1 MAFVCEEILNFA
13 TEMKRFTV
21 FSIYWAV
28 SLLLLATIL
37 CNMGYQFP
45 EALMLSTSL
54 LPVAIIFRQMIA
66 RIDFASNRLEAIRSL
81 IFILLFVLTMG
92 FLAVHIAQSIILFDY
107 RQMSDLD
114 FSVPPMLLNPVFLL
128 SMLTLMIIGDYG
140 LGRIL
145 GKRLPE
151 AKETIT
157 FASDLEGTTP
167 AGMENP
173 PAESS
178 ELITFVSNRQSVT
191 LARHEILYVES
202 LDTEVWIHATGN
214 RRFRNKTPISSW
226 SRLLGAEYLR
236 IHRSYLVRLSAC
248 TGLDHDKVVLGEV
261 RLPVSRKYRDFT
273 NSKFKINKFLD
284 ALAPRRDCSRG
295 TKMKKP

>member
-1 MAFVCEEILNFA
+1 MAFVCEEMLNFA
-13 TEMKRFTV
+13 VEMKRFTL
-21 FSIYWAV
+21 FSLYWAAA
-28 SLLLLATIL
+28 LLLLATIL
-37 CNMGYQFP
+37 CNMGYRFP
-45 EALMLSTSL
+45 EALMFSTSL

-66 RIDFASNRLEAIRSL
+66 HTNFSDAFAPRRADKARNSAKRVEVVRSL

-128 SMLTLMIIGDYG
+128 SVLTLMIIGDYG

-145 GKRLPE
+145 GRRLPE

-157 FASDLEGTTP
+157 FASDLEGTTS
-167 AGMENP
+167 AGLENP
-173 PAESS
+173 PAVNNEP
-178 ELITFVSNRQSVT
+178 ITFVSNRQSVT
-191 LARHEILYVES
+191 LARQDILYVES
-202 LDTEVWIHATGN
+202 CDTEVWIHATGN

-226 SRLLGAEYLR
+226 SRLLGSEYLR

-248 TGLDHDKVVLGEV
+248 TGWDHDNVFLDNIQ
-261 RLPVSRKYRDFT
+261 LPISRKYKET
-273 NSKFKINKFLD
+273 VVAQL
-284 ALAPRRDCSRG
+284 G
-295 TKMKKP
+295 TSN